1 MIKRI
6 AAIFGI
12 FVCTCVCWM
21 ILGTSIFYRTD
32 NLGPVLSSR
41 VGSTWGTEHGQKPPS
56 VTYYTEET
64 KTIEVEAKGK
74 KVEKIQT
81 FSIPHD
87 IPPNSSKVNADFHLD
102 YRQKGLLW
110 FSTYKVAFGGTYTF
124 QNLTGKD
131 QNIRIE
137 LPLPAKQAVYDGL
150 EIALDGSPLKI
161 VIGGTQVSAG
171 AYVPAGT
178 TGTIKA
184 GYKSQG
190 LDTWSYQLSQGEG
203 VARINDFHLALKT
216 DFDGF
221 DFPENTLSP
230 TEKRKT
236 ADGWEL
242 IWDYQNLVSGF
253 NVALK
258 MPQKLQPGPLAG
270 KISYFAPV
278 SLFFFFFLIFILSTL
293 RGIDLHPM
301 NYFFLAAAFF
311 AFHLLMAY
319 LCDHI
324 SIHAAFLISSLV
336 SVLLVV
342 SYLRLV
348 VNLRFA
354 VVDAGLSQLI
364 YLVLFSYAFF
374 FEGFT
379 GLAVTIGAILTLF
392 VVMQMT
398 GRIKWEER
406 FGKESMRAVG
416 SPTN

>member
-1 MIKRI
+1 MQ
-6 AAIFGI
+6 
-12 FVCTCVCWM
+12 
-21 ILGTSIFYRTD
+21 ILTSITGKRDCY
-32 NLGPVLSSR
+32 
-41 VGSTWGTEHGQKPPS
+41 GSAH
-56 VTYYTEET
+56 
-64 KTIEVEAKGK
+64 IRL
-74 KVEKIQT
+74 
-81 FSIPHD
+81 H
-87 IPPNSSKVNADFHLD
+87 
-102 YRQKGLLW
+102 
-110 FSTYKVAFGGTYTF
+110 
-124 QNLTGKD
+124 LTGKD

-137 LPLPAKQAVYDGL
+137 VPLPAKQAVYDEL
-150 EIALDGSPLKI
+150 EIALDGKPLKI

-171 AYVPAGT
+171 AYIAAGAA
-178 TGTIKA
+178 GTIKA

-190 LDTWSYQLSQGEG
+190 LDNWSYQLSQGEG
-203 VARINDFHLALKT
+203 VARINDFRLTAKT

-242 IWDYQNLVSGF
+242 KWDYQNLVSGF

-324 SIHAAFLISSLV
+324 SIHAAFFMSSAV
-336 SVLLVV
+336 SILLVV

-348 VNLRFA
+348 VGARFA
-354 VVDAGLSQLI
+354 LVEAGLSQLI

-379 GLAVTIGAILTLF
+379 GLAITIGAILTLF

-398 GRIKWEER
+398 GRIRWEER
-406 FGKESMRAVG
+406 FEKGTRSFVPAR
-416 SPTN
+416 